1 MIWLIALALLGGI
14 VLGALLLWA
23 AVSWAFEKFIG
34 DFFGR

>member
-23 AVSWAFEKFIG
+23 AFRWLLWHLIG
-34 DFFGR
+34 F